1 MVENNYSPTDLGDYD
16 GKQAYLG
23 SGRVVIDAKD
33 DSIFL
38 VAKESVGLNAQTIN
52 IEGDEYVILD
62 GKKLYLGINSIN
74 EAQPIL
80 LGDNTYKLITKIIN
94 SLSSLSDDLATT
106 ISTPTGTPLVSLTKA
121 SAKLKSDIVVMKK
134 MVEKIKSKK
143 GFVE

>member
-1 MVENNYSPTDLGDYD
+1 MENNYTPKDLGDYD
-16 GKQAYLG
+16 DKQVYLG
-23 SGRVVIDAKD
+23 SDRIILDAKE

-38 VAKESVGLNAQTIN
+38 VAKESVGLNAQTVN

-62 GKKLYLGINSIN
+62 GTKLYLGINSVN
-74 EAQPIL
+74 ETQPIL
-80 LGDNTYKLITKIIN
+80 LGDNTYKLIAKIIS

-106 ISTPTGTPLVSLTKA
+106 ISTPTGTPLVALTKA